1 MSFFDKV
8 TDFLSDTATGF
19 VGNYYGRKAASK
31 SNQYALYQSGTA
43 HQREV
48 QDLLAAGLNPV
59 LSALG
64 NGAAT
69 VAVPVHGG
77 QQPQTAPM
85 SSYRQ
90 ANSAVSVAKAQKDL
104 LSSQTRKTNAEADV
118 ARAEAD
124 YIKDRTA
131 SGTTAGKNIVSPF
144 DKAYYGSGPFG
155 LSETVREGTM
165 RAVDAFRSL
174 RNAVL
179 DVFTPDA
186 GAQGGRNSAQSIRDE
201 KRESLRFDPPDER
214 KKFLHSDGSWRSYPP
229 ESKKEKSRKREFN
242 WNHKPSG
249 AF

>member
-8 TDFLSDTATGF
+8 TDFLSDTATGI

-31 SNQYALYQSGTA
+31 ANQYALYQSGTA

-69 VAVPVHGG
+69 VAVPVNGG
-77 QQPQTAPM
+77 HQPQTAPM

-131 SGTTAGKNIVSPF
+131 SGSTAGKNIISPF
-144 DKAYYGSGPFG
+144 DRAYYGDGPFG
-155 LSETVREGTM
+155 FGSMAREGTM
-165 RAVDAFRSL
+165 RSVDGFRSI
-174 RNAVL
+174 RNAVMDL
-179 DVFTPDA
+179 FNPDA
-186 GAQGGRNSAQSIRDE
+186 GSQGGRNSAKSIKEE
-201 KRESLRFDPPDER
+201 KKESSRFLPPDKR
-214 KKFLHSDGSWRSYPP
+214 KKYLHPDGSWRAYPYD
-229 ESKKEKSRKREFN
+229 KDRKNSEWLKRTI
-242 WNHKPSG
+242 PSG